1 MMAAKK
7 FKRLKP
13 RKSSSHMGITPHV
26 YFTEQAV
33 EDLNDFQFNLDKR
46 QKKGR
51 ELAMLE
57 LAGIM
62 AEVVKK
68 LAPKEVGG
76 VKNYAKGL
84 TVATVQGEEG
94 NTVAI
99 ILPEVKR
106 ELTEEDNEDTVV
118 LIDTKPYSPT
128 SAKILQSFQP
138 WPVALLPFQPSG
150 RGVTVISRQVSR
162 REVARLSVRILSK
175 RASIE
180 SALKKS
186 GVRGA
191 KVETSK
197 KAAGT
202 EVTDDLAFSVLRR
215 EFGFADK
222 SEPHWRPAI
231 KAVQG
236 QLKQLGEKLVKY
248 VMTGKESAFS
258 LPPHVTVSASE
269 VMAFE
274 PFQTKI
280 ASAAGLK

>member
-1 MMAAKK
+1 MVKK
-7 FKRLKP
+7 FRRLKP
-13 RKSSSHMGITPHV
+13 RRSSSHMGITPHV

-33 EDLNDFQFNLDKR
+33 EDLNDFRFNLKKR
-46 QKKGR
+46 EKRGR

-62 AEVVKK
+62 VEAVQR

-76 VKNYAKGL
+76 VKEYAKKLQIAFVKGD
-84 TVATVQGEEG
+84 EG
-94 NTVAI
+94 DTVAI

-118 LIDTKPYSPT
+118 YIETKDYSPK
-128 SAKILQSFQP
+128 SVKVLQSYQP

-150 RGVTVISRQVSR
+150 RGVRVISRQVSR
-162 REVARLSVRILSK
+162 SEIARLSARILSK

-180 SALKKS
+180 SALKRV

-191 KVETSK
+191 KVEEGK
-197 KAAGT
+197 RAAGT
-202 EVTDDLAFSVLRR
+202 EVADDLAFSVLRR
-215 EFGFADK
+215 EFGIADK

-231 KAVQG
+231 KAVQS

-248 VMTGKESAFS
+248 VMTGKESVFS